1 MLLVHFFS
9 GMSDFCFLWCCYWV
23 TIRQRLNYNFR
34 VGMFDDL
41 FGNNAVTVRI
51 KHSTLHWTCAFR
63 PCTFSPVPVYVSS
76 MLHWTCAFRP
86 CTFSPAPVYVSTRP
100 WTFWPVDVLTRIRS
114 DSVPFHLGSAYLH
127 IKKVY
132 WFKIRMGFLR
142 PILAKIELICQQPAM
157 PRPSGVQ
164 GVASQ
169 SWGCRIR
176 MAGGL
181 SMRWSGY
188 GVFGQ
193 WNSLP

>member
-9 GMSDFCFLWCCYWV
+9 GMSYFCFLWCCYWV

-76 MLHWTCAFRP
+76 TLHWTCAFRP

-114 DSVPFHLGSAYLH
+114 DSVPLNLH
-127 IKKVY
+127 SQYQYHGWWCPGDVRSQVISNY
-132 WFKIRMGFLR
+132 DLCWTESIRSPHVKG
-142 PILAKIELICQQPAM
+142 
-157 PRPSGVQ
+157 
-164 GVASQ
+164 
-169 SWGCRIR
+169 
-176 MAGGL
+176 
-181 SMRWSGY
+181 
-188 GVFGQ
+188 
-193 WNSLP
+193 